1 MDQAGTDQYGFES
14 GEIVCMESES
24 PLGPFTIKE
33 TILENP
39 GKYFGLGGNNHHCVF
54 SFKDHWYITYH
65 TRVLEGNMGIEKGY
79 RCTHIDSFTMQK
91 DGSIGLID
99 QTLQG

>member
-1 MDQAGTDQYGFES
+1 MHGKRKSIGT
-14 GEIVCMESES
+14 VHH
-24 PLGPFTIKE
+24 KE

-91 DGSIGLID
+91 MAVLV
-99 QTLQG
+99 